1 MKKSNINLIRTSYKG
16 QNDFQNYLHHCN
28 IDFVVKTTSSST
40 IIEYSDKYGKCKRIF
55 CDGLF
60 MSIKE
65 MILQKKL
72 KKHIK
77 NRNNEKDINYK
88 NQRISYNRFDR
99 SLNYLLET
107 SGDYLEFPNI
117 LEMDM
122 TKAYYKMARNLDYIS
137 EEIYQICLKV
147 PKHIRLRLI
156 GSIATHK
163 IIEKY
168 ENKKLKNIQ
177 ITEDEELRE
186 IWFHICYEVGKV
198 MEECAEAIQDYFI
211 FYWVDGIYFQRDKRF
226 STKNDPS
233 QQIIQNIFQKSN
245 LDFSVNELNKISL
258 QNYNKHL
265 TLKCYKNGKV
275 KSHFSVPYKK
285 VKLIVENKTLA

>member
-1 MKKSNINLIRTSYKG
+1 MKEKTHIIRTHNKG
-16 QNDFQNYLHHCN
+16 QRDFTTHLKNCN

-40 IIEYSDKYGKCKRIF
+40 TIEYSDKYGKCKRIF

-60 MSIKE
+60 LSIKE

-77 NRNNEKDINYK
+77 NRNNGKKINYK
-88 NQRISYNRFDR
+88 NQRISYHKFDD
-99 SLNYLLET
+99 SLQAMIET
-107 SGDYLEFPNI
+107 SGQYLELPNI
-117 LEMDM
+117 LEMDI

-137 EEIYQICLKV
+137 EEIYQICLKL

-163 IIEKY
+163 VIEKY
-168 ENKKLKNIQ
+168 ENKELKDIQ
-177 ITEDEELRE
+177 IIEDLELRE

-198 MEECAEAIQDYFI
+198 MQECAEAIQEYFI

-233 QQIIQNIFQKSN
+233 QQIINNIFQKNN
-245 LDFSVNELNKISL
+245 LEFSVNELNKISL
-258 QNYNKHL
+258 QNYNEHL
-265 TLKCYKNGKV
+265 TLKCYKNNIV

-285 VKLIVENKTLA
+285 VKMYVDEKILA